1 LVRQGTG
8 KKKAV
13 AVGSSVWSGSPGVPV
28 TEQPSNAVSVAV
40 PAGRYTEV
48 VRLVVGGFVSR
59 ILGYEAV
66 DDVQLALEAVVRAV
80 PVDGTHIRVSLAN
93 DGSWLTVAV
102 GGFEAGTIEQRLGR
116 VVNDDIEL
124 GSLLGHLVDTV
135 EVDDGARGSIVM
147 RKRLPS
153 RA

>member
-1 LVRQGTG
+1 M
-8 KKKAV
+8 
-13 AVGSSVWSGSPGVPV
+13 PV
-28 TEQPSNAVSVAV
+28 TDESSNAVSVAV

-59 ILGYEAV
+59 LLGYEAV

-93 DGSWLTVAV
+93 DGEWLTVAV
-102 GGFEAGTIEQRLGR
+102 GGFEPGSIERRFGR

-124 GSLLGHLVDTV
+124 GSLLGHLVDSV
-135 EVDDGARGSIVM
+135 EVDDGATASIVM
-147 RKRLPS
+147 RKRLLN